1 MGKPLWDFVRK
12 RMNELGLSQSDLE
25 VDHDIPYATMQR
37 IKAGSTNF
45 KEVTKQ
51 KLALALQ
58 CTIGDI
64 NAAISGQVSTE
75 KPEELPDIT
84 DKPKEPPDVI
94 PRIEIAGKI
103 VNNPPVRHAT
113 HINEQAAKKLGPQ
126 KAKKTD
132 PPQKK
137 ARQKERWPEDPPEEK
152 KTPPPDYVDAAIYSA
167 TEPSDV
173 FGIKRARREAVAEY
187 KQKLKDIC
195 IAAYLDVPKLNITG
209 ETVTGYI
216 GRALMKELLKDD
228 TEAE

>member
-12 RMNELGLSQSDLE
+12 RMNELGLSQYDLE
-25 VDHDIPYATMQR
+25 MDHDIPYATMQR

-51 KLALALQ
+51 KLALALK
-58 CTIGDI
+58 CSIGDI
-64 NAAISGQVSTE
+64 NSAIYDIQNIKPDREEGEDLSDKVYESEQPAKEETLEPALKLKDKAVKRKAE
-75 KPEELPDIT
+75 KQQTVKTKPRIIKDSPP
-84 DKPKEPPDVI
+84 PKE
-94 PRIEIAGKI
+94 KW
-103 VNNPPVRHAT
+103 PV
-113 HINEQAAKKLGPQ
+113 
-126 KAKKTD
+126 
-132 PPQKK
+132 
-137 ARQKERWPEDPPEEK
+137 DPPEEK

-167 TEPSDV
+167 TQPPDV

-209 ETVTGYI
+209 ETAAGYI
-216 GRALMKELLKDD
+216 GKALMKELLKDD

>member
-25 VDHDIPYATMQR
+25 VDYDIPYATMQR

-51 KLALALQ
+51 KLALALK
-58 CTIGDI
+58 CSIGDI

-84 DKPKEPPDVI
+84 DKTKEPPDVI

-103 VNNPPVRHAT
+103 VNNPPARHAT
-113 HINEQAAKKLGPQ
+113 HINEQAAKKPGPQ

-132 PPQKK
+132 PTQKK
-137 ARQKERWPEDPPEEK
+137 ARQKERWPEDPPEEQ
-152 KTPPPDYVDAAIYSA
+152 KTPPVEIPMTILPDSVYYKQLAA
-167 TEPSDV
+167 
-173 FGIKRARREAVAEY
+173 ARQEAVAEY
-187 KQKLKDIC
+187 KQRLKDAC
-195 IAAYLDVPKLNITG
+195 LQALAEAPEVIATP
-209 ETVTGYI
+209 ETSYSRI
-216 GRALMKELLKDD
+216 GKRVLTELLKDD

>member
-51 KLALALQ
+51 KLALALK
-58 CTIGDI
+58 CSIGDI
-64 NAAISGQVSTE
+64 NSAIYDIQNIKPGREEGEDLSDKANESEQPAKEETPEPALKLKDKAVKRKEE
-75 KPEELPDIT
+75 KQQTVKTKPRIIKDDPP
-84 DKPKEPPDVI
+84 PKE
-94 PRIEIAGKI
+94 KW
-103 VNNPPVRHAT
+103 PV
-113 HINEQAAKKLGPQ
+113 
-126 KAKKTD
+126 
-132 PPQKK
+132 
-137 ARQKERWPEDPPEEK
+137 DPPEEK

-167 TEPSDV
+167 TQPPDV

-209 ETVTGYI
+209 ETAAGYI
-216 GRALMKELLKDD
+216 GKALMKELLKDD